1 MSTQGSAMSPG
12 ELARAF
18 YDEVWNRN
26 DAARARDLL
35 DPAFRFRG
43 SLGQERIGPD
53 GFIAYM
59 REVHAALADYRC
71 TVEDL
76 IEGLG
81 QAAARVRFEGVHRG
95 GLLGF
100 APTGRRVAWTGAAF
114 FTVTAGCL
122 TDVWV
127 LGDLD
132 SLRRQ
137 LSEPSPEGDGHL
149 DQSFARST

>member
-1 MSTQGSAMSPG
+1 MSSG
-12 ELARAF
+12 ELVRAF
-18 YDEVWNRN
+18 YEEVWNRN
-26 DAARARDLL
+26 DAARAHELL

-76 IEGLG
+76 IEGDG
-81 QAAARVRFEGVHRG
+81 RAAARARFEGVHRG
-95 GLLGF
+95 ELLGF
-100 APTGRRVAWTGAAF
+100 APTGRHVAWTGAAF
-114 FTVTAGCL
+114 FTVLAGRL

-137 LSEPSPEGDGHL
+137 LAEHN
-149 DQSFARST
+149 

>member
-1 MSTQGSAMSPG
+1 MSPG
-12 ELARAF
+12 ELVRAF
-18 YDEVWNRN
+18 YEEVWNRN
-26 DAARARDLL
+26 DAARARQLL
-35 DPAFRFRG
+35 DPAVRFRG
-43 SLGQERIGPD
+43 SLGPERIGPD

-59 REVHAALADYRC
+59 SEVHAALADYRC

-76 IEGLG
+76 VEGDG
-81 QAAARVRFEGVHRG
+81 RAAARVRFEGVHRG
-95 GLLGF
+95 ELLGF

-114 FTVTAGCL
+114 FTVIADRL

-137 LSEPSPEGDGHL
+137 LAEPG
-149 DQSFARST
+149 